1 MSEREPETELEV
13 RAHEAGAR
21 LDVWLAESLGSSR
34 AEARRL
40 LARGAVERGG
50 RAVGPAAKGSRLAAG
65 ERVRVRSWTPPA
77 ARRPVPEPEAALHVL
92 AEGPGWVAV
101 EKPPGVPVHPLAPGE
116 GGTVLNALV
125 ARRPEVLGVG
135 EGGLRS
141 GVVHRLDVE
150 TSGALVFATEAR
162 RFERLR
168 RAFRRH
174 RMRKRYR
181 ALVAG
186 ALSGEGEL
194 ALELAVARHRPA
206 RVRVVPPGDPDRGRR
221 TRRTTLAWRALEVLP
236 GATLVEVRPATGFL
250 HQIRVSLA
258 HLGHPVL
265 GDAAYGGAPLAS
277 LGAALPPDLPV
288 PRLLLHAAG
297 VAGAG
302 VSAESP
308 DPPDLVGALEHL
320 RASSEAS

>member
-1 MSEREPETELEV
+1 M
-13 RAHEAGAR
+13 GAPDTGTR
-21 LDVWLAESLGSSR
+21 LDVWLAESLGTSR

-40 LARGAVERGG
+40 LARGAVAVGG
-50 RAVGPAAKGSRLAAG
+50 RPVGPAAKGSRVAAG
-65 ERVRVRSWTPPA
+65 ERVVVRAWTPPA
-77 ARRPVPEPEAALHVL
+77 SRRPVPEPAAPLRLL
-92 AEGPGWVAV
+92 AEGSGWVAV

-116 GGTVLNALV
+116 GGTVLNALA
-125 ARRPEVLGVG
+125 ARHPEVLGVG

-150 TSGALVFATEAR
+150 TSGVLLFATER
-162 RFERLR
+162 GRFERLR
-168 RAFRRH
+168 RAFRQH

-186 ALSGEGEL
+186 ALSGEGAL

-206 RVRVVPPGDPDRGRR
+206 RVRVVPPDDPERGRR
-221 TRRTTLAWRALEVLP
+221 TRRTTLAWRALEALP
-236 GATLVEVRPATGFL
+236 GATLVEVRPVTGFL
-250 HQIRVSLA
+250 HQVRVSLA
-258 HLGHPVL
+258 YLGHPVL

-277 LGAALPPDLPV
+277 LPAPLPAELPV

-302 VSAESP
+302 VRAESP
-308 DPPDLVGALEHL
+308 DPPDLVEALERL
-320 RASSEAS
+320 RGTREGP